1 MYFVLWFSIGRHD
14 SWTVPTLLLII
25 HKSRS
30 NIFRSTIVYGYLH
43 TFFTDKGRFNPIN
56 KCVLTFL
63 SQNSYTNWTGPGT
76 RVRLELK
83 LRAVSSY
90 CIYCL
95 IVSCVVHITHKR
107 SLLHKGHQVKLEHV
121 IYTVS
126 RAASAAYDESVM
138 YDWVNRAL

>member
-90 CIYCL
+90 GIYDL
-95 IVSCVVHITHKR
+95 IESWVAHITQKHF
-107 SLLHKGHQVKLEHV
+107 STHKGRQVK
-121 IYTVS
+121 VS
-126 RAASAAYDESVM
+126 ACHLHSQQSSFYRI
-138 YDWVNRAL
+138 